1 MQHIVRCTVSYH
13 SFRSGISRLPTL
25 RFRHITTYRHS
36 VESRTILRYY
46 HRYHREMAPAVQDGT
61 PTEGK
66 EAEAPWRALFL
77 EHVQGMTSPE
87 FTLATVRR
95 MRTSAGAERVIPRA
109 RTCIFRSL
117 FAELPVDPR
126 NPADRNPDGVWASD
140 LPTFTTDA
148 RMDKLPEL
156 FGEEIIE
163 EAEGDGGVLMGTG
176 GGGSVEATFVST
188 YLSTAYLPPVQHR
201 WFVIMNH

>member
-1 MQHIVRCTVSYH
+1 MA
-13 SFRSGISRLPTL
+13 
-25 RFRHITTYRHS
+25 
-36 VESRTILRYY
+36 
-46 HRYHREMAPAVQDGT
+46 APAVQHGALAGG
-61 PTEGK
+61 E

-77 EHVQGMTSPE
+77 EHVQGMASPE

-95 MRTSAGAERVIPRA
+95 VRTSSPSAGAETEAIPRA

-126 NPADRNPDGVWASD
+126 NPAHRNPDGVWASD

-156 FGEEIIE
+156 FGEDTVE
-163 EAEGDGGVLMGTG
+163 EGVGDGGDVVLAGTG
-176 GGGSVEATFVST
+176 GGGFVEATFVST
-188 YLSTAYLPPVQHR
+188 
-201 WFVIMNH
+201 